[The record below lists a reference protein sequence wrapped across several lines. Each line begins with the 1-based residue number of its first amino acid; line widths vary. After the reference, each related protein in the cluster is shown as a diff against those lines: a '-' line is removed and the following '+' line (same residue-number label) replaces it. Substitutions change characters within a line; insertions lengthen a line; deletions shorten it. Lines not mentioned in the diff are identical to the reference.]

1 MSEEQIHTAAK
12 GAPTKGLPPDLVSDL
27 GPGSMM
33 ETIPE
38 AAQRLRAVGYTL
50 DFGATE
56 EGVFLCSAC
65 DHEHDPSEMKI
76 HETVRY
82 EGATNPSDETILL
95 ALECECGAKGLYYA
109 GFGPNATLADSRVL
123 RNLP

>member
-12 GAPTKGLPPDLVSDL
+12 GASTKGAPPDLVSDL

-38 AAQRLRAVGYTL
+38 AAQRLKADGYSL
-50 DFGATE
+50 DFGATD
-56 EGVFLCSAC
+56 EGVLLCSAC
-65 DHEHDPSEMKI
+65 HESHDPAEMTI
-76 HETVRY
+76 HEVVRY
-82 EGATNPSDETILL
+82 EGATNPADETILI

-109 GFGPNATLADSRVL
+109 GFGTNATLADSRVL
-123 RNLP
+123 RSLP

>member
-1 MSEEQIHTAAK
+1 MSEEQIHTAAEAGSTT
-12 GAPTKGLPPDLVSDL
+12 GAPPDLVSDL

-38 AAQRLRAVGYTL
+38 AAKRLRAAGYDR

-56 EGVFLCSAC
+56 DGMLVCDAC
-65 DHEHDPSEMKI
+65 DQNHDPTEMKI
-76 HETVRY
+76 DEVVRY
-82 EGATNPSDETILL
+82 EGATNPADETILL
-95 ALECECGAKGLYYA
+95 ALECSCGAKGLYYA
-109 GFGPNATLADSRVL
+109 GFGINASLADSRVL

>member
-12 GAPTKGLPPDLVSDL
+12 DATTVDRPPDLVSDL

-38 AAQRLRAVGYTL
+38 AARRLRADGFTS
-50 DFGATE
+50 DFDATE
-56 EGVFLCSAC
+56 EGLLLCGVC
-65 DHEHDPSEMKI
+65 DSSHDPAEMTI

-82 EGATNPSDETILL
+82 EGATNPSDETILI
-95 ALECECGAKGLYYA
+95 ALECSCGAKGLYYA
-109 GFGPNATLADSRVL
+109 GFGPNATRADARVL
-123 RNLP
+123 RHLP